1 MNPGAD
7 TRPDTSAPRTPLL
20 QHAPLPDMLLDALRQ
35 DHEIVDFHSLS
46 VAEFAARAPEF
57 KVLMTNGEDTVT
69 RQRIQ
74 SLPALGLIANFGV
87 GYDGIDLQAA
97 HEYGVQ
103 VSNTPDVLTDD
114 VADLAIGLLL
124 ATSRQ
129 IPAAQRFLES
139 GSWAEASY
147 TWTRKVSGSRLGIVG
162 MGRIGQAIARRAVA
176 FDLSIRYF
184 SRHIKPELSHGFEP
198 SLVELATWA
207 DALIVCVPG
216 GKGTNG
222 LINAEILRALGP
234 EGFLVNVGRGS
245 AVDEAALIRALQAG
259 ELAGAG
265 LDVFTD
271 EPRVPKELQG
281 LPNVVLTPHIGSA
294 TWQTRA
300 AMSELVVEN
309 VKAFERG
316 QRLATPVGQ
325 RRKSAE
331 TSRAAIAPH
340 C

>member
-1 MNPGAD
+1 MNLGAE
-7 TRPDTSAPRTPLL
+7 TQPHTSARKTPLL
-20 QHAPLPDMLLDALRQ
+20 QHASLPEMLLDALGQ
-35 DHEIVDFHSLS
+35 DHEIVDFHTLS
-46 VAEFAARAPEF
+46 AAEFAARASEF
-57 KVLMTNGEDTVT
+57 EVLMTNGEDTVT
-69 RQRIQ
+69 RERIQ

-97 HEYGVQ
+97 REHGVQ

-129 IPAAQRFLES
+129 IPAAQHFLES
-139 GSWAEASY
+139 GAWADGGY

-176 FDLSIRYF
+176 FDMPIRYF
-184 SRHIKPELSHGFEP
+184 SRHLKPELPHGFEP

-216 GKGTNG
+216 GKETNG

-234 EGFLVNVGRGS
+234 DGFLVNVGRGS
-245 AVDEAALIRALQAG
+245 VVDEAALIRSLHAG
-259 ELAGAG
+259 ELGGAG

-281 LPNVVLTPHIGSA
+281 LPNVVLTPHMGSA
-294 TWQTRA
+294 TWQTRE

-316 QRLATPVGQ
+316 QRLATPVG
-325 RRKSAE
+325 
-331 TSRAAIAPH
+331 
-340 C
+340 